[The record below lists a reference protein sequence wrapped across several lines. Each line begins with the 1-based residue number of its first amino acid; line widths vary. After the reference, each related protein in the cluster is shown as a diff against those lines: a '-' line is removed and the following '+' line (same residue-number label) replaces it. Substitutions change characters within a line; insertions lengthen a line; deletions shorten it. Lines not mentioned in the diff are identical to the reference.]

1 MGSLFLICHFFFKAP
16 HYLLWLGIG
25 YIVPACAV
33 AAQSLMSNQQMTMSS
48 PILGIMYLFGAWA
61 SAYAMAL
68 RKNAQAHSKLAWA
81 LIVMLTALL
90 GYYAFID
97 EQLWIRM
104 LILNLGVATIQSLV
118 LISMFAHF
126 KYSDRLNKIVDL
138 SYLFIVFYTFVRS
151 LIIFLFLKNIDA
163 SMLSTSVWWL
173 MMLAASILLSLWF
186 AMVLLGTMVRDIVFK
201 LNEERSRD
209 SLTYLLNRRGFY
221 DAAKVNLARRSVKKY
236 FLLMCD
242 IDHFKKINDSYGH
255 LVGDQILQQVGQ
267 IISQNVRENDLVGRF
282 GGEEFIILLQI
293 EQAAV
298 AYEIAE
304 RIRIAIETELFSEK
318 KISVTASFGLAR
330 VKNKNLTN
338 TIDIADKL
346 LYRAKRAGRNCV
358 FLESDESVNNKVVS
372 NAEKISLKPSKIVQK
387 T

>member
-16 HYLLWLGIG
+16 HYLLWLGMG
-25 YIVPACAV
+25 YIVPAFAL
-33 AAQSLMSNQQMTMSS
+33 AAQCLMSNQQMTMSS

-68 RKNAQAHSKLAWA
+68 RKNAQAHSKLAWV
-81 LIVMLTALL
+81 LIVIITALL
-90 GYYAFID
+90 GYYAFVD

-104 LILNLGVATIQSLV
+104 LILNLGVAIVQSLV

-126 KYSDRLNKIVDL
+126 KQNDWLNKIVDL
-138 SYLFIVFYTFVRS
+138 SYLFIAFYTFVRS
-151 LIIFLFLKNIDA
+151 LIIFLFLKNIEV

-173 MMLAASILLSLWF
+173 MMLAASILLSMWF
-186 AMVLLGTMVRDIVFK
+186 AIVLLGTMVRDIISK

-221 DAAKVNLARRSVKKY
+221 DFAKVNLAQLPVKKY

-255 LVGDQILQQVGQ
+255 LVGDQILQQVGV
-267 IISQNVRENDLVGRF
+267 IISQNVRENDLAGRF
-282 GGEEFIILLQI
+282 GGEEFIILLQV
-293 EQAAV
+293 EQV
-298 AYEIAE
+298 SSAYEIAE
-304 RIRIAIETELFSEK
+304 RIRVAIETELFSEK
-318 KISVTASFGLAR
+318 KISITASFGLTH
-330 VKNKNLTN
+330 VENKNLTN

-346 LYRAKRAGRNCV
+346 LYDAKRAGRNCV
-358 FLESDESVNNKVVS
+358 VLNMYET
-372 NAEKISLKPSKIVQK
+372 EKYG
-387 T
+387 

>member
-1 MGSLFLICHFFFKAP
+1 
-16 HYLLWLGIG
+16 
-25 YIVPACAV
+25 
-33 AAQSLMSNQQMTMSS
+33 
-48 PILGIMYLFGAWA
+48 
-61 SAYAMAL
+61 
-68 RKNAQAHSKLAWA
+68 
-81 LIVMLTALL
+81 
-90 GYYAFID
+90 
-97 EQLWIRM
+97 
-104 LILNLGVATIQSLV
+104 
-118 LISMFAHF
+118 
-126 KYSDRLNKIVDL
+126 
-138 SYLFIVFYTFVRS
+138 
-151 LIIFLFLKNIDA
+151 
-163 SMLSTSVWWL
+163 MLSTSVWWL

-221 DAAKVNLARRSVKKY
+221 DAAKVNLEQGSVKKY

-298 AYEIAE
+298 AYKIAE
-304 RIRIAIETELFSEK
+304 RIRIAIETKLFSEK

-358 FLESDESVNNKVVS
+358 FLESDESVNNKAVS

>member
-1 MGSLFLICHFFFKAP
+1 
-16 HYLLWLGIG
+16 
-25 YIVPACAV
+25 
-33 AAQSLMSNQQMTMSS
+33 
-48 PILGIMYLFGAWA
+48 
-61 SAYAMAL
+61 
-68 RKNAQAHSKLAWA
+68 
-81 LIVMLTALL
+81 
-90 GYYAFID
+90 
-97 EQLWIRM
+97 
-104 LILNLGVATIQSLV
+104 
-118 LISMFAHF
+118 MFSHF
-126 KYSDRLNKIVDL
+126 KHSDRLNKIVDL

-173 MMLAASILLSLWF
+173 MMLAASILLSMWF

-201 LNEERSRD
+201 LSEERSRD

-221 DAAKVNLARRSVKKY
+221 DAAKVNLAQRPVKKY

-255 LVGDQILQQVGQ
+255 LVGDQILQQVGR

-293 EQAAV
+293 EQASV
-298 AYEIAE
+298 AYQIAE

-318 KISVTASFGLAR
+318 KISVTASFGLAH

-338 TIDIADKL
+338 TIDVADKL

-358 FLESDESVNNKVVS
+358 FLETHEST
-372 NAEKISLKPSKIVQK
+372 E
-387 T
+387 